1 MNNKYIV
8 QFDVE
13 VMANV
18 VRALTNH
25 PDLVDDENFVKVMQL
40 LSLISGADVFAH
52 QPYDV
57 NVTTIIMEAYT
68 NSQLKISHSFKLRRA
83 MKDFF
88 LLGKGMNIFYFRNSF
103 TMNNNP
109 NGLSIQNSDAN
120 YFMEDSKKS
129 VSLIAG
135 VNTTKVQQSYLS
147 QNETSLYLNWTK
159 WWDSTFDEY
168 CKRVLYKLQPN
179 QPVFTYR
186 GLAFEVQL
194 QHRRPA
200 SIVGTMFIKSKDAYW
215 NFPPD
220 LFV

>member
-1 MNNKYIV
+1 MAKCECDLGYQGTYCDFKEKELPDLKEISSNILDEVLRIMNNKYIV

-135 VNTTKVQQSYLS
+135 VNTTKV
-147 QNETSLYLNWTK
+147 
-159 WWDSTFDEY
+159 
-168 CKRVLYKLQPN
+168 
-179 QPVFTYR
+179 
-186 GLAFEVQL
+186 
-194 QHRRPA
+194 
-200 SIVGTMFIKSKDAYW
+200 
-215 NFPPD
+215 
-220 LFV
+220 